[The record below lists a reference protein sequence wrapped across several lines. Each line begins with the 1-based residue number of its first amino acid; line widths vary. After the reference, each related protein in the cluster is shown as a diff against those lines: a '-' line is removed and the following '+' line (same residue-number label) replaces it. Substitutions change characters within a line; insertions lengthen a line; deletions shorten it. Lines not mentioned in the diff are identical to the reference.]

1 VVGAGIARPSSIG
14 NIVRTKPLVPADI
27 GRAMPA
33 PTSINGNKKTLDK
46 GYRLVYNF
54 VKCWFSAKKNTQ
66 DRQRI
71 ETSKPVLRIPPAEKP
86 T

>member
-1 VVGAGIARPSSIG
+1 MSAGTNVS
-14 NIVRTKPLVPADI
+14 VRTILPIGL

-33 PTSINGNKKTLDK
+33 PTRINGNKKTLDK

-54 VKCWFSAKKNTQ
+54 VKCWFSEKKNTQ